1 MHKLKLI
8 LKTTK
13 SPWPDFMRT
22 VQSLRIFTL
31 MINYADGEWKGRH
44 THTERESE
52 RRRRERKGKTILYPL
67 QQTNL
72 NPLHMIQKYF
82 IV

>member
-31 MINYADGEWKGRH
+31 MINYADGEWRGRH
-44 THTERESE
+44 THTHRARE
-52 RRRRERKGKTILYPL
+52 
-67 QQTNL
+67 
-72 NPLHMIQKYF
+72 
-82 IV
+82 